1 MSIFDDA
8 KTDPRAARR
17 LAIGIV
23 FVQTLFGAVAQ
34 ILLKAGTQQQHGEG
48 LVDIV
53 IGIFTNPQLFVG
65 YTLYG
70 VSALL
75 MIAAL
80 KYGELSILYPVIA
93 MTYVWVAILSV
104 LIYGESVS
112 ALKFGGLSCI
122 VLGVAVL
129 GMSSHSR
136 Q

>member
-34 ILLKAGTQQQHGEG
+34 ILLKAGTQQQHGDG
-48 LVDIV
+48 LADIV
-53 IGIFTNPQLFVG
+53 IAIFTNPQLFVG

-104 LIYGESVS
+104 TIYGESVS
-112 ALKFGGLSCI
+112 LLRFSGLTSI

-129 GMSSHSR
+129 GRSSHSH

>member
-34 ILLKAGTQQQHGEG
+34 ILLKAGTQQQHGDG
-48 LVDIV
+48 LADIV
-53 IGIFTNPQLFVG
+53 IAIFTNPQLFVG

-104 LIYGESVS
+104 TIYGESVS
-112 ALKFGGLSCI
+112 LLRFSGLASI

-129 GMSSHSR
+129 GRSSHSH

>member
-1 MSIFDDA
+1 MSIFDAA

-34 ILLKAGTQQQHGEG
+34 ILLKAGTLQQRGEG
-48 LVDIV
+48 LLDIV
-53 IGIFTNPQLFVG
+53 VGIFTNPQLFVG
-65 YTLYG
+65 YALYG
-70 VSALL
+70 FSALL

-104 LIYGESVS
+104 LIYGESIS
-112 ALKFGGLSCI
+112 LLKFSGLASI

-129 GMSSHSR
+129 GMSSDSR

>member
-34 ILLKAGTQQQHGEG
+34 ILLKAGTPQQHGDG
-48 LVDIV
+48 LADIV
-53 IGIFTNPQLFVG
+53 IAIFTNPQLFVG

-104 LIYGESVS
+104 TIYGESVS
-112 ALKFGGLSCI
+112 LLRFSGLASI

-129 GMSSHSR
+129 GRSSHSH

>member
-48 LVDIV
+48 LADIV
-53 IGIFTNPQLFVG
+53 IAIFTNPQLFVG

-104 LIYGESVS
+104 TIYGESVS
-112 ALKFGGLSCI
+112 LLRFSGLASI

-129 GMSSHSR
+129 GRSSHSH

>member
-34 ILLKAGTQQQHGEG
+34 ILLKAGTQQQHGDG
-48 LVDIV
+48 LADIV

-104 LIYGESVS
+104 TIYGESVS
-112 ALKFGGLSCI
+112 LLRFSGLTSI

-129 GMSSHSR
+129 GRSSHSH

>member
-1 MSIFDDA
+1 M
-8 KTDPRAARR
+8 
-17 LAIGIV
+17 

-34 ILLKAGTQQQHGEG
+34 ILLKAGTQQQHGDG
-48 LVDIV
+48 LADIV

-104 LIYGESVS
+104 IIYGESVS
-112 ALKFGGLSCI
+112 LLRISGLTSI

-129 GMSSHSR
+129 GRSSHSHP
-136 Q
+136 

>member
-34 ILLKAGTQQQHGEG
+34 ILLKAGTQQQHGDG
-48 LVDIV
+48 LADIV

-104 LIYGESVS
+104 SIYGESVS
-112 ALKFGGLSCI
+112 LLKFGGLSSI

-129 GMSSHSR
+129 GRSSHSHP
-136 Q
+136 